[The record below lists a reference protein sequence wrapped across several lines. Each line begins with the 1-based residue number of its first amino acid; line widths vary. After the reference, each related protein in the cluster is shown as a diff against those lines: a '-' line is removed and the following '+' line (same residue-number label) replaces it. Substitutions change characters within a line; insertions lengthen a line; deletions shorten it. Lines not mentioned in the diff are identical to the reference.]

1 MVMKMKK
8 IKKMKKLFPPVQSL
22 DELDA
27 QLEIL
32 KKEKDFVVSIEKEI
46 EK

>member
-1 MVMKMKK
+1 MKKIQKMKK
-8 IKKMKKLFPPVQSL
+8 MFPPVQSL
-22 DELDA
+22 KELDA

-32 KKEKDFVVSIEKEI
+32 KKEKDFVVSVEKEI